1 MAPTRKTHK
10 RRSAH
15 KKDGAVAAQARRMSA
30 LEGIKALQASVRPS
44 PKMRRLSP
52 EEQEDAILAM
62 LEEDD

>member
-1 MAPTRKTHK
+1 M
-10 RRSAH
+10 
-15 KKDGAVAAQARRMSA
+15 AAQARRMSA